1 MFYDRRDPELDDA
14 ALQATAGVKEADE
27 VLLRVPEDLI
37 LTEERPEPG
46 IVVRKIELPARI
58 DPRQLKDEEIAEL
71 LNACLPENP
80 QVIDAWREGN
90 VFTVIEHVE
99 E

>member
-1 MFYDRRDPELDDA
+1 MDDA
-14 ALQATAGVKEADE
+14 ALQATAGAKEADE
-27 VLLRVPEDLI
+27 ILLRLPEDLI
-37 LTEERPEPG
+37 ITEERPEPG